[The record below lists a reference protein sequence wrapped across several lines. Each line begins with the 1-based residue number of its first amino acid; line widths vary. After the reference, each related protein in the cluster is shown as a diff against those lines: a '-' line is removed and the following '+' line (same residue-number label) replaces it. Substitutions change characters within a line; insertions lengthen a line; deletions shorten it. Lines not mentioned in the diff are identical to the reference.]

1 MGTPPTCQSKGVEL
15 KMGDHRDVLIT
26 EVALRDGSHAIGH
39 QFTVDQVTNIVQSLD
54 EANVPY
60 IEVAHGDGL
69 GGSSIQYGF
78 SLTDELK
85 LIEAAV
91 NTAKQAKIAVLL
103 LPGIGTMPDLQEE
116 ANLGVKM
123 ARVATHVTE
132 ADVAQQHIALSKEL
146 GLETVG
152 FLMMSHMASV
162 EKLVEQAKLMES
174 YGADTVYVVDS
185 AGAMLP
191 DEVREKIRAMKAN
204 LSVDVGFHAHNNLS
218 LAMANTLVAIEE
230 GASRIDGSIRCLG
243 AGAGNTQ
250 TEVLAAVLDKMN
262 IKTGIDVYKTMD
274 VAEELVAPIL
284 EKPQEITKGSLV
296 LGYAG
301 VYSSFL
307 LHAQNAASRFGV
319 DSRSILVELGKRK
332 VVGGQEDM
340 ILDVTTKLAKNQ
352 GVKA

>member
-1 MGTPPTCQSKGVEL
+1 MGSSQTFQGKGAER
-15 KMGDHRDVLIT
+15 MNIARDVFIT
-26 EVALRDGSHAIGH
+26 EVALRDGSHAVRH
-39 QFTVDQVTNIVQSLD
+39 QFTVEQVTSVVKALD

-78 SLTDELK
+78 SLMDELK

-91 NTAKQAKIAVLL
+91 STAKQAKIAVLL
-103 LPGIGTMPDLQEE
+103 LPGIGTMKDLKE
-116 ANLGVKM
+116 AVNLGVKM

-132 ADVAQQHIALSKEL
+132 ADIAEQHISLSKEL

-152 FLMMSHMASV
+152 FLMMSHMASI
-162 EKLVEQAKLMES
+162 EKLVEQGRLMES
-174 YGADTVYVVDS
+174 YGADAVYIVDS

-191 DEVREKIRAMKAN
+191 HEVKEKISALKDN
-204 LSVDVGFHAHNNLS
+204 LSIDIGFHAHNNLS
-218 LAMANTLVAIEE
+218 LAMANTLVAIES
-230 GASRIDGSIRCLG
+230 GATRIDGSIRCLG

-250 TEVLAAVLDKMN
+250 TEVLVAVLEKLN
-262 IKTGIDVYKTMD
+262 IKTGIDVFNMMD
-274 VAEELVAPIL
+274 ISEELIAPIL
-284 EKPQEITKGSLV
+284 EKPQEITRDSLV

-307 LHAQNAASRFGV
+307 LHAQKAAKKFGV
-319 DSRSILVELGKRK
+319 DSREILVELGKRK

-340 ILDVTTKLAKNQ
+340 IVDVAAELADQKINL
-352 GVKA
+352 